1 MMNFKKL
8 GIIIQREY
16 LNKVKKKSFLLIT
29 FLAPIFF
36 AAIAILPTVIML
48 GTKEEA
54 KKVGV
59 VDRSGIVLPFLE
71 SNETVEYIDLGAGA
85 PVDSIKTNLE
95 GWGVDVLLSISEL
108 DESAKNVTADTYSV
122 KPLGMDTGENIENRI
137 NDAVEAYRIDS
148 YGIENLESI
157 MKEVRSNVHLHSYT
171 VDESGKETISESGVY
186 MAVSMILGMMLY
198 MFIALFSGMVMSSV
212 IEEKSSRVV
221 EVLVSSVKATELLF
235 GKIIGVALVALTQF
249 LLWIVLTGA
258 IVGVAGGI
266 IGMDKI
272 MSMGSQATEVPGVDM
287 SEMGI
292 HPDFGMGDLST
303 TLEMT
308 EGAAEVPVDSL
319 VATADT
325 LAVAEPTGMNAIMST
340 IGNLNLGLILFA
352 FLIFFVFGYLL
363 YASLFA
369 AIGSG
374 VENEGDSTQLQLPVT
389 IPLMIGFFV
398 ALYAFKA
405 PDSQLVFWFSM
416 IPFTSPIVMLARIP
430 FGVATWELVLSIVL
444 LIGTFIACAWASA
457 KIYKVGILMYGK
469 KSTFKDLW
477 KWLKQK

>member
-1 MMNFKKL
+1 MNIKKL

-29 FLAPIFF
+29 FLAPVFF
-36 AAIAILPTVIML
+36 AAICILPTVIMM
-48 GTKEEA
+48 GAKEEA

-71 SNETVEYIDLGAGA
+71 DNEVTHYIDLGAGA
-85 PVDSIKTNLE
+85 DVDGLKADLKAS
-95 GWGVDVLLSISEL
+95 GVDVLLSISEL
-108 DESAKNVTADTYSV
+108 DPETRSLKADTYSE
-122 KPLGMDTGENIENRI
+122 KPLGMDTGSMIEGRI
-137 NDAVEAYRIDS
+137 NDAVEAYRIEQS
-148 YGIENLESI
+148 GIENLEEI
-157 MKEVRSNVHLHSYT
+157 MAGVKSNVKLRNYT
-171 VDESGKETISESGVY
+171 IDESGKESISESGIY
-186 MAVSMILGMMLY
+186 MALSMILGMAIY

-221 EVLVSSVKATELLF
+221 EVLVSSVKASELMF

-249 LLWIVLTGA
+249 LLWILLTGMLL
-258 IVGVAGGI
+258 GVA
-266 IGMDKI
+266 
-272 MSMGSQATEVPGVDM
+272 
-287 SEMGI
+287 MGI
-292 HPDFGMGDLST
+292 MGKDKMMGMFGDEST
-303 TLEMT
+303 TEMMQQMAT
-308 EGAAEVPVDSL
+308 TSGVHPEDLDLGGALAA
-319 VATADT
+319 ATDT
-325 LAVAEPTGMNAIMST
+325 TAVAQGEPSGMEVIMST
-340 IGNLNLGLILFA
+340 LGNINLAQIGIA
-352 FLIFFVFGYLL
+352 FLFFFIFGYLL

-374 VENEGDSTQLQLPVT
+374 VENEGDSSQLQLPVT
-389 IPLMIGFFV
+389 IPLLLGFFV

-405 PDSQLVFWFSM
+405 PDSSLVFWFSM

-444 LIGTFIACAWASA
+444 LVGTFVACAWASA

-477 KWLKQK
+477 KWLKMK